1 MKKKTTVHLSAAVL
15 AAFLAWPANAEDS
28 APAPAKAPDPTA
40 AASAVP
46 AAAPAAGAERPRI
59 EPRLADTPE
68 EKEHARRM
76 AAIATLRDTKTQE
89 AEALEREAEVRRA
102 EILKE
107 NEEAG
112 ELAKKVLELNAQFV
126 AATNELEKIFLAD
139 EALQAKLAQAK
150 AAREAAFAQQK
161 NLNMEV
167 VEAMRRRMG
176 ERRTDTPEERAKRG
190 PGPAPRSAAERI
202 RLPGPPPPDP
212 APDTEK
218 ADAKPST
225 DER

>member
-46 AAAPAAGAERPRI
+46 AVAPAAGAERPRI

-89 AEALEREAEVRRA
+89 DNYRYVIDVYDSGKAYIRVRGQLRDA
-102 EILKE
+102 ISFE
-107 NEEAG
+107 G
-112 ELAKKVLELNAQFV
+112 DVDV
-126 AATNELEKIFLAD
+126 
-139 EALQAKLAQAK
+139 
-150 AAREAAFAQQK
+150 
-161 NLNMEV
+161 
-167 VEAMRRRMG
+167 
-176 ERRTDTPEERAKRG
+176 
-190 PGPAPRSAAERI
+190 S
-202 RLPGPPPPDP
+202 LP
-212 APDTEK
+212 K
-218 ADAKPST
+218 H
-225 DER
+225 